1 MHCVN
6 HLLLPMLQSWL
17 RRGNQITGYWEA
29 STANFKQCAGF
40 CTDLVVEYTVQF
52 ASKSLFSILCDSFLN
67 VNDLVVTVFGICFVI
82 YHFFLVLDVSECQRN
97 VEFMLKQMFDVMTEC
112 IAQSSEAISRLGCSC
127 IK

>member
-17 RRGNQITGYWEA
+17 RRGNQITGYWES

-52 ASKSLFSILCDSFLN
+52 ASMILFDMFCNSFIN
-67 VNDLVVTVFGICFVI
+67 VNDFAVAVYCTCVVI
-82 YHFFLVLDVSECQRN
+82 YSFFDLVLDVPSASETWN
-97 VEFMLKQMFDVMTEC
+97 
-112 IAQSSEAISRLGCSC
+112 SC
-127 IK
+127 

>member
-17 RRGNQITGYWEA
+17 RRGNQITGYWET

-52 ASKSLFSILCDSFLN
+52 ASKNSDILEYFSKGTRH
-67 VNDLVVTVFGICFVI
+67 LVET
-82 YHFFLVLDVSECQRN
+82 SNE
-97 VEFMLKQMFDVMTEC
+97 
-112 IAQSSEAISRLGCSC
+112 
-127 IK
+127 